1 MNSGKPMACVGYGVG
16 YEVSASYNPL
26 ISHDKHGIYLRA
38 NSTKAWTRQA
48 QHSQTGA
55 APVGQA
61 RPARRRQPGT
71 DQEGRGGADWDP
83 YTFDDIVSIGLQH
96 GAKKIKGVY

>member
-38 NSTKAWTRQA
+38 NSTKAWTRQG

-55 APVGQA
+55 D
-61 RPARRRQPGT
+61 R
-71 DQEGRGGADWDP
+71 DRGAGG
-83 YTFDDIVSIGLQH
+83 SGL
-96 GAKKIKGVY
+96 GPLYL

>member
-48 QHSQTGA
+48 
-55 APVGQA
+55 
-61 RPARRRQPGT
+61 RPARQGQHRWGRQGQPDGGS
-71 DQEGRGGADWDP
+71 QGQIKRGGGER
-83 YTFDDIVSIGLQH
+83 IGTPIPLM
-96 GAKKIKGVY
+96 I